1 MKTEKRT
8 LKVRAKA
15 RKNAKPK
22 NLSFKG
28 YTKTENL
35 PRPENTFL
43 RTSPGKLTS
52 TQ

>member
-28 YTKTENL
+28 YMKTENL
-35 PRPENTFL
+35 VRGIYLKACNN
-43 RTSPGKLTS
+43 K
-52 TQ
+52 